1 MKLRVIPV
9 LLLALACSR
18 GEYRELRR
26 LFADSAQLFRDYGR
40 ELNAATSPEQATLV
54 MRDYNGRVEQLIA
67 RKEEVLGGYPEL
79 QDMKRLRQTCERLDE
94 FQTFRADF
102 SDFYRGGDR
111 IARKFGHDKAFQAES
126 KRGRKLITRML

>member
-1 MKLRVIPV
+1 MRLLAIPV
-9 LLLALACSR
+9 LLFSLSCSK
-18 GEYRELRR
+18 GEYNQLRR
-26 LFADSAQLFRDYGR
+26 LFADAAQLFRDYGR
-40 ELNAATSPEQATLV
+40 ELNNAATAEQATV
-54 MRDYNGRVEQLIA
+54 TMRDYNGRVEQLIA
-67 RKEEVLGGYPEL
+67 RKEEVLRGYPEL